1 MWGLISM
8 GGRCSAHTGAGPW
21 HPLQKTESFP
31 SLFRSETGPLLS
43 SVLAVFSVLGDRQ
56 ALREVEMQGKGH
68 SWGFVG
74 EKSVTLGSLEVVRS
88 VK

>member
-1 MWGLISM
+1 M

-21 HPLQKTESFP
+21 HPLQKIKSFP

-43 SVLAVFSVLGDRQ
+43 SGLAVFSVLGDRQ
-56 ALREVEMQGKGH
+56 ALREAEIQGKGQ

-74 EKSVTLGSLEVVRS
+74 EKSVTRVLWRWFWLLRS
-88 VK
+88 IK